1 MVGANRAAATT
12 GFVNNWQG
20 RGFMLLERA
29 AGILNGLVQPAT
41 SRSGVHNFFDRH
53 LRSPPVIRRDVMAHI
68 ALGHD
73 TN

>member
-1 MVGANRAAATT
+1 
-12 GFVNNWQG
+12 
-20 RGFMLLERA
+20 MLLELA
-29 AGILNGLVQPAT
+29 AGIPEGLVHPTT

-53 LRSPPVIRRDVMAHI
+53 LRSPPVIRRNVMAHI